1 MDEQNRNY
9 NQDGTENDNGY
20 INTEAV
26 NVDSEP
32 QGKTEEAQ
40 QKAENDAP
48 WYQSSVANSNGYSSQ
63 NAPEQEP
70 NYSPYSSGAGYAY
83 SAQQNTNY
91 SQPTASSGNDKQKS
105 KKKGRKILAAVL
117 AVVVVFCGVFGAFL
131 IKDSKKSDTQISKGQ
146 GDAELKISDSTVAAT
161 NTSSDGAL
169 TPTAIY
175 NKVSP
180 SCVGIILYSTGSSI
194 FSSNSNSSSSS
205 KSNIAGEGSG
215 VIMGENSDSTRTY
228 IITCAH
234 VISGASSSG
243 YKIVVQD
250 KDGNQY
256 DAKIVGYDSK
266 TDIGVLSI
274 EKTGLT
280 AAEFGDSSKLAIGE
294 TVYAIGNPG
303 GTEFFGSYTKG
314 MISAIDRP
322 VSNEIGYDMKCIQH
336 DAAINPGNSGGA
348 LINSSGQVI
357 GINSSKIASTEYEG
371 MGFAIPITSAKAI
384 IDDLISNGYVTNRP
398 KLGISYAPASNYQQY
413 AMVVQIKGLP
423 SGSLVIA
430 KISDDSSLKGS
441 KAQVGDLI
449 TKVDGKDMDSS
460 DVLLEKIEK
469 GKVGD
474 KLTLT
479 LCRINQNYEISEF
492 DVTVT
497 LVEDTGSSEG
507 TTTTTSA
514 FDWNQFFGN

>member
-9 NQDGTENDNGY
+9 NQDGNENTNGY

-32 QGKTEEAQ
+32 QESADVAQ
-40 QKAENDAP
+40 QQSTENDTP
-48 WYQSSVANSNGYSSQ
+48 WYQSSSANTSGSAPQS
-63 NAPEQEP
+63 APEQEP
-70 NYSPYSSGAGYAY
+70 GYSPYSAG
-83 SAQQNTNY
+83 TNY
-91 SQPTASSGNDKQKS
+91 SYSSQQNQSYSQKSDSADAKQKS

-131 IKDSKKSDTQISKGQ
+131 IKDSKKTDTQTSKGQ

-169 TPTAIY
+169 TSTAIY

-194 FSSNSNSSSSS
+194 FSSNSSSSSS
-205 KSNIAGEGSG
+205 SSNIAGEGSG
-215 VIMGENSDSTRTY
+215 VIMGENSDSTKTY

-234 VISGASSSG
+234 VISGANSSG
-243 YKIVVQD
+243 YKVVVQD

-280 AAEFGDSSKLAIGE
+280 AAEFGDSSKLSIGE

-371 MGFAIPITSAKAI
+371 MGFAIPITSAKTI
-384 IDDLISNGYVTNRP
+384 IDDLISNGYVTDRP

-449 TKVDGKDMDSS
+449 TKVDGKDMDTS
-460 DVLLEKIEK
+460 DVLLEKIEN

-479 LCRINQNYEISEF
+479 LCRIDQNYQISEF

-497 LVEDTGSSEG
+497 LVEDTGSSED
-507 TTTTTSA
+507 TTTATSA